1 MTTAAMPELPG
12 HKKSRPWW
20 ASAILGGVSCAVVV
34 LSILSATGVTHAE
47 ASPKLAQTAIVAAPV
62 APPAPVLAAPVMA
75 TPITSESLSIEEWR
89 QLQVDIREL
98 RGKLET
104 TNSEMGK
111 LNTRLSLI
119 EHGVKVTP

>member
-12 HKKSRPWW
+12 HTKKGRPWW

-34 LSILSATGVTHAE
+34 ITALSATGLTHAE
-47 ASPKLAQTAIVAAPV
+47 ASPKVTQTSLVATPV
-62 APPAPVLAAPVMA
+62 APAPALLA

-89 QLQVDIREL
+89 QLQVDIRDL

-111 LNTRLSLI
+111 LNTRLSLL
-119 EHGVKVTP
+119 EHGVKP